1 MNGRINSF
9 QSMGA
14 VDGPGIRFVIFMQGC
29 QLRCGYCHNP
39 ETWELSGGEEY
50 TVEEVLR
57 KAMRC
62 RPYFGEKGGVTVS
75 GGEPLLQWQFVA
87 ELFRSLKV
95 EGIHT
100 VLDTSGIGSPE
111 GAEAVL
117 QFTDLVLC
125 DLKFSTEEDYRRY
138 CKGSL
143 DQVLSFLNRTE
154 QMKIPLWIRHVVVP
168 GLIPPEKTQ
177 EIVKMATQFSNLQ
190 KFQPLPFKKLCLS
203 KYEAM
208 GIPFPLV
215 DYPEC
220 TDKEIEDLPQ
230 SSE

>member
-1 MNGRINSF
+1 M
-9 QSMGA
+9 
-14 VDGPGIRFVIFMQGC
+14 
-29 QLRCGYCHNP
+29 
-39 ETWELSGGEEY
+39 
-50 TVEEVLR
+50 
-57 KAMRC
+57 
-62 RPYFGEKGGVTVS
+62 
-75 GGEPLLQWQFVA
+75 
-87 ELFRSLKV
+87 FRSLKV

-168 GLIPPEKTQ
+168 GLIAPEKIQ

-208 GIPFPLV
+208 GIPFPLA

-220 TDKEIEDLPQ
+220 TDKEIEDLPL